1 MTKKSLNIFT
11 RTIMI
16 LLICGVYLLW
26 GTYFIYR
33 WKSSGTVIS
42 VKNASSDI
50 PGILAQNLIV
60 AVIPIV
66 IFLITFLVLRDRF
79 AEEMFLKIN
88 GRKQKIA
95 LLIIAMIL
103 LAMTV
108 FCLVT
113 KEDKGSVLHGL
124 IYYLVFVA
132 FAEEFV
138 VRDVCVYLLN
148 GERNVI
154 RYIVPN
160 VIFAVMH
167 IFSYAQWGT
176 ITASHIVSFATS
188 NLIGLVVTGCFFQ
201 FLKDKSKTIWIPV
214 LVHAILDYS
223 AVLSYN

>member
-1 MTKKSLNIFT
+1 MKIFT

-16 LLICGVYLLW
+16 LFICGAYLLW

-33 WKSSGTVIS
+33 WNSAGTVIS

-50 PGILAQNLIV
+50 PGILMQNLTV
-60 AVIPIV
+60 AEIPII
-66 IFLITFLVLRDRF
+66 IFLITFFLISDRF
-79 AEEMFLKIN
+79 AEEMFLRIS

-95 LLIIAMIL
+95 LLIIAAIL

-108 FCLVT
+108 FCIVT
-113 KEDKGSVLHGL
+113 KEDKGSVLYGL

-138 VRDVCVYLLN
+138 VRDVGVYLLK

-176 ITASHIVSFATS
+176 ITV
-188 NLIGLVVTGCFFQ
+188 
-201 FLKDKSKTIWIPV
+201 
-214 LVHAILDYS
+214 
-223 AVLSYN
+223 

>member
-1 MTKKSLNIFT
+1 MTKKSLNIFI

-16 LLICGVYLLW
+16 LFICGVYLLW

-33 WKSSGTVIS
+33 WKASGTVIS

-50 PGILAQNLIV
+50 PEILLQNLIV
-60 AVIPIV
+60 AVIPII

-79 AEEMFLKIN
+79 AGEMFIKIS

-103 LAMTV
+103 LAMTA
-108 FCLVT
+108 FCLFT
-113 KEDKGSVLHGL
+113 KEDKGSVLYGL

-132 FAEEFV
+132 FAEELV
-138 VRDVCVYLLN
+138 VRDVCVYLLK

-176 ITASHIVSFATS
+176 ITVSHIVSFVTS
-188 NLIGLVVTGCFFQ
+188 NLIGLVATGCFFQ
-201 FLKDKSKTIWIPV
+201 FIKDKSGTIWIPV

-223 AVLSYN
+223 AVLGYN

>member
-1 MTKKSLNIFT
+1 MTKKSLDIFT

-50 PGILAQNLIV
+50 FGILAQNLIV

-79 AEEMFLKIN
+79 AEEMFLKIS

-95 LLIIAMIL
+95 LLIIAAIL
-103 LAMTV
+103 IAMTI

-113 KEDKGSVLHGL
+113 KEDKGSVLYGL

-148 GERNVI
+148 GERNVM
-154 RYIVPN
+154 RYMVPN

-167 IFSYAQWGT
+167 IFSYAV
-176 ITASHIVSFATS
+176 SHIVSFATS

-201 FLKDKSKTIWIPV
+201 FIKNKSGTIWIPV

-223 AVLSYN
+223 AVLGYN